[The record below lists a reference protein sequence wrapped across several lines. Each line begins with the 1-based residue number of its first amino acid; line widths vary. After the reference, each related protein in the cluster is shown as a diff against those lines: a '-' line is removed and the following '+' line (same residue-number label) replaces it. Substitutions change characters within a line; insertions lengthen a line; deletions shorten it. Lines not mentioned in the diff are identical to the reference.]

1 MFKEILNQI
10 VNYLKSL
17 TIKTIAI
24 IVSVILI
31 FLVFNISC
39 NRIKNLNNDLKYQ
52 EKLVG
57 ALTDTMRQY
66 KDVNGNLISEKKTI
80 QADLDILNDK
90 NIKLTNSQRELLER
104 VKKLNKENKVLAAA
118 NVELRARID
127 SLMGI
132 IGIVDTIHH
141 TINFPYNNSDLVLD
155 LTVENVVP
163 YNKSKETY
171 LNINNITLPNKQAIT
186 FQWNNDKKNGYPI
199 SFTVTNSNKYFQ
211 VQNIESYAI
220 PGLDKNQISPT
231 KWQKF
236 MKTLKNGGKYGIAIG
251 IGVAGGFLIAN

>member
-17 TIKTIAI
+17 TIKTISI
-24 IVSVILI
+24 IVSIVLLFII
-31 FLVFNISC
+31 FNVGC

-66 KDVNGNLISEKKTI
+66 RDINGNLVSEKKTI
-80 QADLDILNDK
+80 QADLDILKDK
-90 NIKLTNSQRELLER
+90 NVKLTDSQRELLER

-118 NVELRARID
+118 NIELRAKID
-127 SLMGI
+127 SLKGI
-132 IGIVDTIHH
+132 IGVVDTIHH
-141 TINFPYNNSDLVLD
+141 TINFPYDDSNLVLD
-155 LTVENVVP
+155 LTVGNVTP
-163 YNKSKETY
+163 YNKLKETY
-171 LNINNITLPNKQAIT
+171 LNINNITLPNKQTIT
-186 FQWNNDKKNGYPI
+186 FQWDNDNKNDYPI
-199 SFTVTNSNKYFQ
+199 SFTVTNTNKYFQ

-231 KWQKF
+231 RWQKF
-236 MKTLKNGGKYGIAIG
+236 MKTLKNGGKYGIAVGIG
-251 IGVAGGFLIAN
+251 IAGGFLIAN